1 VLLVVVGLA
10 VGLSVSARAVHN
22 GNDERLLRQRLR
34 EATLV
39 ITNAPPAIQAPLASA
54 AEVAEVTNGDET
66 RFARVM
72 VPLVGQGRPFVSG
85 ALWSVIDSSSPRV
98 GL

>member
-1 VLLVVVGLA
+1 
-10 VGLSVSARAVHN
+10 
-22 GNDERLLRQRLR
+22 
-34 EATLV
+34 
-39 ITNAPPAIQAPLASA
+39 
-54 AEVAEVTNGDET
+54 VTNGDET

-85 ALWSVIDSSSPRV
+85 ALWSVIDSRSPRV